1 MAATPSDGQRLI
13 RLETRMDY
21 MATKEDVANLKADL
35 QKLMMWGFGLGFV
48 ALGGLTAI
56 LKYLG

>member
-1 MAATPSDGQRLI
+1 MATITEAERLI

-21 MATKEDVANLKADL
+21 MATKEDMANLKADL
-35 QKLMMWGFGLGFV
+35 QKLMMWGFGLGFA